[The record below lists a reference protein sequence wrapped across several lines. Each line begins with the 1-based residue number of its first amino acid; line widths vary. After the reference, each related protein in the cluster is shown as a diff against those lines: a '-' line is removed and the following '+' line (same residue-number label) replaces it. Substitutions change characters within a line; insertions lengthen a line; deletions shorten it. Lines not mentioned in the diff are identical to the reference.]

1 MTASDQQA
9 KLADFLARHVKPYES
24 ATDDY
29 ERPAFAAD
37 IREGKND
44 PIYNVHP
51 YHTKVPPRSIIPYI
65 LHYTEPGDV
74 VLDPFC
80 GSGMTG
86 VAAQMCANPPAD
98 ILESFPE
105 LHDRVGPRACILG
118 DLSPAACH
126 IAYNYNTPVDVAA
139 LKREFERIEA
149 VLQDEFDFLYGT
161 EHYEPAVG
169 LYDPSTSEVA
179 DRLKNPPGMGPT
191 GRLLGGEERTWE
203 LLIQKEVES
212 RLGYPVTEL
221 ARSEEWGDLDVA
233 KVKQWVCIPAQVQY
247 TIWSDVY
254 RCEGFVTVEE
264 PTGKFSTRGKNA
276 GNPIVSKKRVARGCG
291 KQIVLWSVAVDQI
304 TREMLEVFRCPH
316 CNQEWKKLQL
326 TRTGDMP
333 VFTVLEFMGISNSK
347 KSVRIRK
354 GRKITVAECKH
365 ISALD
370 KKTLNRFFPA
380 EAIDAGREMMR
391 HGLLARGLTNQSHFY
406 NDRLLHALSA
416 IWQEIQ
422 GAKDPRCKSALQF
435 AFTAILHRCSRLN
448 RLRPSGAGD
457 PLTGTLYI
465 GSIWR
470 ENHVLS
476 DFIQR
481 QEALIALAAKIETGG
496 VIVNKGSASQLAKI
510 ADSSIDYIFADPPFG
525 SNIFYSDCSMLWES
539 WLGDFTDENKEMV
552 VSDRR
557 VGAPFKA
564 LDDYARMMSTA
575 IQEMYRVL
583 KPGRWATIEF
593 NNSDGRVFEAIK
605 LAVQNAGFQIVNMLL
620 LDKAQK
626 SFKQTKGVSGG
637 EDVVDKDVLFNLLKP
652 AVTRAEIHTAD
663 HDLELQ
669 LVGAVRQHLQTLPD
683 RIKADPTKYSDEHRT
698 TATINSMLMNVL
710 IPRGVSVERLN
721 LPFIE
726 RVCSRYFRHV
736 GQHWYLRGEAV
747 GGNGS
752 HRLFVEDV
760 PVRDE
765 LTAID
770 WLRQR
775 LRTGPKSIGELKP
788 LWMRATGLLPAEV
801 SQTLILEDLLTENFW
816 RDAESN
822 RWREPTPEERERMN
836 DDRSLRALH
845 DSERFVS
852 GVLRRETSDE
862 ERCDW
867 IDVIFRACRAIED
880 NEMEALPALRGF
892 DKMEGYALIPRL
904 FQSILR
910 DHVEPEAYL
919 RSKKQASAASQ
930 RLQNQVQNELITKVK
945 SKIQARSDQGT
956 LDFKKNT

>member
-1 MTASDQQA
+1 MELHNSQA
-9 KLADFLARHVKPYES
+9 ELEEFLARNVRPYDS

-37 IREGKND
+37 IKEGKND

-65 LHYTEPGDV
+65 LHYTKPGDV

-105 LHDRVGPRACILG
+105 FKNRVGPRACILG

-149 VLQDEFDFLYGT
+149 VLKNEFDSLYGT
-161 EHYEPAVG
+161 ENYEPAVG
-169 LYDPSTSEVA
+169 LYDPATSEVA
-179 DRLKNPPGMGPT
+179 YRLKNPHEMSPP
-191 GRLLGGEERTWE
+191 GRLLVDEERTWE
-203 LLIQKEVES
+203 LLSQIEVES
-212 RLGYPVTEL
+212 RLGYSVTDL
-221 ARSEEWGDLDVA
+221 PRSEEWGDLDVG
-233 KVKQWVCIPAQVQY
+233 KIKQWVCIPAQVQY

-254 RCEGFVTVEE
+254 RCEGFVTIEE

-316 CNQEWKKLQL
+316 CNQEWKKLQV
-326 TRTGDMP
+326 TRIGDTP
-333 VFTVLEFMGISNSK
+333 VFTVFEFMGISNSK
-347 KSVRIRK
+347 KSSRNRK

-370 KKTLNRFFPA
+370 KKTLNRFYPA
-380 EAIDAGREMMR
+380 EAIDGGREMMR

-406 NDRLLHALSA
+406 SDRLLYSLSA

-422 GAKDPRCKSALQF
+422 NTKDPRCKRALQF

-470 ENHVLS
+470 ENHVLA

-481 QEALIALAAKIETGG
+481 QEALIALAGKIESGG
-496 VIVNKGSASQLAKI
+496 VIVNKGSASELTSI
-510 ADSSIDYIFADPPFG
+510 ADSSIDYIFTDPPFG

-539 WLGDFTDENKEMV
+539 WLGDVTDENQEMV

-557 VGAPFKA
+557 IGAPFKA

-652 AVTRAEIHTAD
+652 AVSGAEVRTAD

-669 LVGAVRQHLQTLPD
+669 LVDAVRQHLQTLPD
-683 RIKADPTKYSDEHRT
+683 RIKADPTKYNDEHRT

-710 IPRGVSVERLN
+710 IPQGLSVERLN

-736 GQHWYLRGEAV
+736 GQRWYLRGEAV
-747 GGNGS
+747 GGNGGEG
-752 HRLFVEDV
+752 LFTEEVAV
-760 PVRDE
+760 VDE
-765 LTAID
+765 VTAID

-775 LRTGPKSIGELKP
+775 LRTAPMSMGELKP
-788 LWMRATGLLPAEV
+788 LWMRATGLLPSQL
-801 SQTLILEDLLTENFW
+801 SQTLVLEDLLTENFW
-816 RDAESN
+816 RDADSN
-822 RWREPTPEERERMN
+822 RWREPTPDERERMN
-836 DDRSLRALH
+836 DDRSLRVLH
-845 DSERFVS
+845 DSERFV
-852 GVLRRETSDE
+852 GGMLRRDTSDE
-862 ERCDW
+862 ERCEW
-867 IDVIFRACRAIED
+867 IDVLFQACRAIED

-892 DKMEGYALIPRL
+892 DRMEGYALIPRL

-910 DHVEPEAYL
+910 DHVEPKAYV
-919 RSKKQASAASQ
+919 RCEKQARAASQ
-930 RLQNQVQNELITKVK
+930 RLQNQMEDEQPSRANAQMKVNTN
-945 SKIQARSDQGT
+945 QGT
-956 LDFKKNT
+956 LDFKKAT